1 MGSSAST
8 LYHTDAKALAHQEF
22 DYIIIGSG
30 KPYSHHRRDVS
41 HFPMSLP
48 LYVDNGGNNFSRFLC
63 NNMQVLLAA
72 SWVRSIRWFPRKT
85 VINLTCH
92 LQQTVFLPTRR
103 YEVRVSPSLGP
114 VQPPAIEGFISL
126 STVLLV
132 EAGGKSVLFSLRIPP
147 AISNCGSFFSNE
159 KQLLSRIPAAWA
171 QMLHSPSDWQFSTT
185 YVVPIVSWEF
195 T

>member
-8 LYHTDAKALAHQEF
+8 LYHTDPKALAHQEF
-22 DYIIIGSG
+22 DYIIVGSG
-30 KPYSHHRRDVS
+30 EPYSHHRRDVS
-41 HFPMSLP
+41 HFPMSLL
-48 LYVDNGGNNFSRFLC
+48 LYVDNGANHFSRFLC

-92 LQQTVFLPTRR
+92 PSANRLSADPKIRGTR
-103 YEVRVSPSLGP
+103 SLSLGP
-114 VQPPAIEGFISL
+114 VQPPAIEAFISL
-126 STVLLV
+126 SVVLLV
-132 EAGGKSVLFSLRIPP
+132 EAGGKSELFSLRIPP
-147 AISNCGSFFSNE
+147 AISNCGSFLSNE

-185 YVVPIVSWEF
+185 YVVPIVSWKF